1 MGSHVGAS
9 ASIGQLGGGAIRFSL
24 LRSGSAG
31 TSAYAPGSMQN
42 RFGAWNPPILEV
54 GNSPTPGEVYAG
66 LCVSAPSRTSRS
78 KNPLSFP
85 ARSAIMVLPRP
96 GRARSPISRA

>member
-54 GNSPTPGEVYAG
+54 GNSPTPGEVHAG
-66 LCVSAPSRTSRS
+66 LCVSTAKPDRAARERILSRS
-78 KNPLSFP
+78 LRG
-85 ARSAIMVLPRP
+85 ARL
-96 GRARSPISRA
+96 